1 MCDPMPDERASG
13 MILFRNHTHHREY
26 LVIKNKIGGHWG
38 FPKGRLEPGEDEMM
52 AAVREVAEEV
62 GITRP
67 QLQPGFT
74 ERVSYRFI
82 RGRSVVHKEV
92 ALFLA
97 TTDEDGTP
105 GGEEVEALEWLPL
118 PTALARLTYPEQRDA
133 LLRADAFL
141 QARRLRP
148 EG

>member
-1 MCDPMPDERASG
+1 MPDERASG

-38 FPKGRLEPGEDEMM
+38 FPKGRLEPGEDELT
-52 AAVREVAEEV
+52 AALREVAEEV
-62 GITRP
+62 GITHL
-67 QLQPGFT
+67 QLQAGFI

-82 RGRSVVHKEV
+82 RARRVVNKEV

-97 TTDEDGTP
+97 TTNQAGTP
-105 GGEEVEALEWLPL
+105 GGEEVEALEWLPV
-118 PTALARLTYPEQRDA
+118 PAALARLTYPEQRDA

-141 QARRLRP
+141 QARRPRP
-148 EG
+148 EE